1 MKNIYIKTLKNLLRE
16 SRKYFFF
23 ISIIY
28 HNHKRLSRLLTITPC
43 RAWEHSALSSG
54 PQDGDRILLLTSIFL
69 YVLQGSSFCLLTA
82 SPLLLHSHFWLVIW
96 SGLRQLIFTTLV
108 FLLRCLYDFLPW
120 MKLIINISIQSKY
133 AFRML
138 QLYIYLVVVQKVHHN
153 LHDEEHKHT
162 GTNRFEHLI
171 CLGK

>member
-1 MKNIYIKTLKNLLRE
+1 MGTLCLGTLCPQ
-16 SRKYFFF
+16 
-23 ISIIY
+23 
-28 HNHKRLSRLLTITPC
+28 HG
-43 RAWEHSALSSG
+43 SS
-54 PQDGDRILLLTSIFL
+54 QDGDRILLLSSIFL
-69 YVLQGSSFCLLTA
+69 YICGCVLQGSSLCLLTA
-82 SPLLLHSHFWLVIW
+82 SPQSHFWLVIW

-162 GTNRFEHLI
+162 GINRFEHLI